1 MLVEKLLRTEDVAT
15 LLGVPAKTLE
25 MWRYRG
31 TGPRFVKLGR
41 LVRYAESDLAEWMLS
56 RTRSNTAEQGRG
68 GAQ

>member
-1 MLVEKLLRTEDVAT
+1 MTVEKLLRTEDVAN

-41 LVRYAESDLAEWMLS
+41 LVRYVESELDEWVRS
-56 RTRSNTAEQGRG
+56 STRSNTAE
-68 GAQ
+68 

>member
-1 MLVEKLLRTEDVAT
+1 MAVEKLLRTEDVAN

-41 LVRYAESDLAEWMLS
+41 LVRYVESDLDEWVRS
-56 RTRSNTAEQGRG
+56 GTRTNTAE
-68 GAQ
+68 

>member
-1 MLVEKLLRTEDVAT
+1 MAVEKLLRPEDVAN

-41 LVRYAESDLAEWMLS
+41 LVRYVESDLDEWVRS
-56 RTRSNTAEQGRG
+56 GTRTNTAE
-68 GAQ
+68 